1 MSTLSR
7 VADSLYWMS
16 RYLER
21 AEHIARLVDVNLHGM
36 IDQHQVASEER
47 LKYLLGTIEATIEID
62 SEASSLEYDIMRIS
76 TFDRANLNSIYS
88 CIASARENAR
98 HVREQISTEMWMQI
112 NRLYLFMKN
121 VNLEKLWKQQPHEF
135 YVQIKEGIMLFQGIT
150 DSTMSHSEG
159 WHFIYVG
166 RFMERTYAIS
176 NLVDRHLSR
185 FPNWKEHP
193 ESEVEITEY
202 MDWVTLL
209 KSCTAFE
216 AYCRTFEVMLTP
228 KQIVGYLLLDGEFP
242 HSIRFSLET
251 MKKAL
256 NVISE
261 LTETKKFGYINRL
274 VGKAVAQL
282 DYSTQEEII
291 ENPQNVIE
299 LIRSQCEAIHDA
311 VYTTFISYPIESAD

>member
-36 IDQHQVASEER
+36 IDQHPEDSKKR
-47 LKYLLGTIEATIEID
+47 LLYLLETIEATIEPDLDAVSID
-62 SEASSLEYDIMRIS
+62 YEVIRIS
-76 TFDRANLNSIYS
+76 TFERSNLNSIYS
-88 CIASARENAR
+88 CIAAARENAR

-135 YVQIKEGIMLFQGIT
+135 FVQIKEGIMLFQGVT

-166 RFMERTYAIS
+166 RFMERTYAIT
-176 NLVDRHLSR
+176 NLLDRHLLR
-185 FPNWKEHP
+185 FTNWKENP
-193 ESEVEITEY
+193 DTEVEISEY
-202 MDWVTLL
+202 MDWVSLL

-216 AYCRTFEVMLTP
+216 AYCRINGVTLTP

-242 HSIRFSLET
+242 HSVRFALET
-251 MKKAL
+251 MKRAL

-274 VGKAVAQL
+274 VGKAVAHL
-282 DYSTQEEII
+282 DYSTQDE
-291 ENPQNVIE
+291 VIE
-299 LIRSQCEAIHDA
+299 DPHKLIELLQEQCGAIHDA
-311 VYTTFISYPIESAD
+311 VYTTYISYPIESAS